1 MSRFISLLNLR
12 IVNGLSN
19 CFTNDSV
26 SKFSGKS
33 YLSNLSLIY
42 QKHFFKLI
50 PKSISKFPKV
60 WKLKNG
66 KSFYSWL
73 FVTLPS
79 DSLQFQNE
87 LMRKSETRSGFRPFR
102 NSLIYKKLTQT
113 NNNPRRRKSCIS
125 FSIKPP
131 FLLEDTFN
139 SQLLKD
145 C

>member
-1 MSRFISLLNLR
+1 M
-12 IVNGLSN
+12 NGLSN

-33 YLSNLSLIY
+33 SVTPNLSLIY
-42 QKHFFKLI
+42 QKHYFKLI

-113 NNNPRRRKSCIS
+113 NSNPRRRKSCIS

>member
-1 MSRFISLLNLR
+1 M
-12 IVNGLSN
+12 NGLSN
-19 CFTNDSV
+19 CFTKDSV

-33 YLSNLSLIY
+33 SVTPNLLLIY

-113 NNNPRRRKSCIS
+113 NSNPRRRKSCIS